1 MQALDD
7 NGTWDL
13 VSLPTRKKD
22 IGCRLVFVAKFNH
35 DGSIARLKVR
45 FVAKAMLRLME

>member
-13 VSLPTRKKD
+13 VPLLTGKRLLVVVGCLQSSL
-22 IGCRLVFVAKFNH
+22 I
-35 DGSIARLKVR
+35 
-45 FVAKAMLRLME
+45 LMGLFLY

>member
-13 VSLPTRKKD
+13 VPLPTGKKV
-22 IGCRLVFVAKFNH
+22 ILVVV
-35 DGSIARLKVR
+35 GWLSYSLI
-45 FVAKAMLRLME
+45 LMGLLLD